1 MGSLNS
7 YRFIDNALD
16 LTMLDVAM
24 EEQTPKELAVVLHD
38 LAWLLPRTIGR
49 ESDPGF
55 ALPSSELEI
64 MRLLVRRPGLSV
76 NEAARELRLAPANV
90 STALRALEARGLLE
104 RRRDPD
110 DGRIVRLHPTAAAL
124 THRADQER
132 AWGHAL
138 AEALA
143 LLSKAEA
150 KRTLAAT
157 RSLRALAA
165 VLGREAAP

>member
-1 MGSLNS
+1 
-7 YRFIDNALD
+7 
-16 LTMLDVAM
+16 M
-24 EEQTPKELAVVLHD
+24 EEQTPKALAVVLHD

-76 NEAARELRLAPANV
+76 NEAAGELRLAPANV

-110 DGRIVRLHPTAAAL
+110 DGRVVRLYPTPAAL

-132 AWGHAL
+132 AWGDAL
-138 AEALA
+138 AGALA
-143 LLSKAEA
+143 LLSKADA
-150 KRTLAAT
+150 ARTLAAT
-157 RSLRALAA
+157 RSLRALAT

>member
-1 MGSLNS
+1 
-7 YRFIDNALD
+7 
-16 LTMLDVAM
+16 MLDVAM

-76 NEAARELRLAPANV
+76 NEAAGELRLAPANV

-124 THRADQER
+124 THRATRNARGEMRSRRRWR
-132 AWGHAL
+132 AVEG
-138 AEALA
+138 
-143 LLSKAEA
+143 
-150 KRTLAAT
+150 
-157 RSLRALAA
+157 
-165 VLGREAAP
+165 